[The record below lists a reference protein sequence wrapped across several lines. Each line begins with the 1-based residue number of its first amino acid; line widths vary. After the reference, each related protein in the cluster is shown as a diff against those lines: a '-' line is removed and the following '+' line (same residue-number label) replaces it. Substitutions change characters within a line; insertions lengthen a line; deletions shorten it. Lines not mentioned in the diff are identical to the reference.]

1 MDGWSEE
8 DLFPSDEDDTREPIS
23 EREYYKLIA
32 SGARRPPKGY
42 VLQTSDLTSSESDK
56 EPPQKRPVRKCP
68 AKSKRENFKGTVSP
82 ICARVGYFRIHAPNW
97 TNQNKDRE
105 FVTTSLS
112 RTRFAVR

>member
-42 VLQTSDLTSSESDK
+42 VLQTSDLTSSESDE
-56 EPPQKRPVRKCP
+56 EPPQKRPVRKRP
-68 AKSKRENFKGTVSP
+68 AKSKRENFKRKSRSNGSKVS
-82 ICARVGYFRIHAPNW
+82 
-97 TNQNKDRE
+97 TTERE
-105 FVTTSLS
+105 F
-112 RTRFAVR
+112 